1 MALAPAFQRLRTN
14 QQNKHKQQEALCRCP
29 QRLKHLAIESLPLLR
44 NNHLRSFRWGQQ
56 TLCITRWLCTFTFA
70 QRMTASDEGTLILQ
84 CIPASP
90 QAVLANRGS
99 DTWEVLEQV
108 QVGGALKFSQ
118 WHMILNEHNVRHL
131 LHRQCFL
138 CLELYLSSFD
148 PASELSVYAG
158 FEAMVEDRV
167 SLW

>member
-1 MALAPAFQRLRTN
+1 MHPQLQPGPPACLLQG
-14 QQNKHKQQEALCRCP
+14 EAA
-29 QRLKHLAIESLPLLR
+29 KAAASLL
-44 NNHLRSFRWGQQ
+44 GY
-56 TLCITRWLCTFTFA
+56 C
-70 QRMTASDEGTLILQ
+70 TASDEGTLIIQ
-84 CIPASP
+84 RNPASP
-90 QAVLANRGS
+90 HAVLANRAS
-99 DTWEVLEQV
+99 DTWELLEQV

-131 LHRQCFL
+131 LQRQCFL
-138 CLELYLSSFD
+138 CLQLYLSSFD